1 MPHCQRGWSCGGAA
15 GVLFRGNCRVS
26 AGALTGSLARFGLR
40 EWWPRAS
47 KGWGGAGVILR
58 WLVSG
63 GAKVASAAEE
73 AAGETG
79 LSTAGGGLG
88 LAGLGA
94 SAAVD
99 FTG

>member
-1 MPHCQRGWSCGGAA
+1 MRG
-15 GVLFRGNCRVS
+15 
-26 AGALTGSLARFGLR
+26 
-40 EWWPRAS
+40 WWPRAS
-47 KGWGGAGVILR
+47 KGWGGAGAMLR

-63 GAKVASAAEE
+63 GTKGAPAVEE

-88 LAGLGA
+88 LAELGA